1 MYLSGSKWSMRK
13 KHRRPSNPWRIII
26 LLLLIAGG
34 VYFERAIV
42 PTVPPL
48 FVPTMTPTRSPA
60 AIILEG
66 ESLFQAGKL
75 SQAESAYQQAITVDP
90 TQITYYID
98 LARIQALEGKLTD
111 AETSARNAL
120 LIDSNSAQAAAM
132 LAWVLDLESLQ
143 ATDTQTQ
150 LKLLDEARASI
161 DRALKQNPGSALV
174 HAINA
179 QVLVDEYTIA
189 NEDTIQQASDE
200 ARKAISIDPG
210 SLDAQ
215 YALGVVM
222 ETTSN
227 YPQALE
233 AYQTASRINGNLGLL
248 AIKVGDMYFAEAIS
262 GTGDTSS
269 TDLINS
275 AIASY
280 IHATQLSPTDTT
292 PLRRIVQAYARVGQ
306 YARASQYAEDAVR
319 LSPDDPYLHGL
330 YGQMLRKNNQTQQGV
345 VELGYAIR
353 GGRIPGVWTVNDQ
366 AIEITDQ
373 TKIGGQ
379 FNVGDQVRID
389 TIQGSDGNLQAATI
403 SSALSTAVPTPAGT
417 SDSEVVGQLQAVQ
430 QPVTIKGIRLD
441 EGAKAIELYYTYAL
455 ALSETGQC
463 DLAVQVSQA
472 ILLGVQNDDTARFNA
487 EQALTNCGAA
497 QGTGTPAPTVTAT
510 P

>member
-1 MYLSGSKWSMRK
+1 
-13 KHRRPSNPWRIII
+13 
-26 LLLLIAGG
+26 
-34 VYFERAIV
+34 
-42 PTVPPL
+42 
-48 FVPTMTPTRSPA
+48 
-60 AIILEG
+60 
-66 ESLFQAGKL
+66 
-75 SQAESAYQQAITVDP
+75 
-90 TQITYYID
+90 
-98 LARIQALEGKLTD
+98 
-111 AETSARNAL
+111 
-120 LIDSNSAQAAAM
+120 
-132 LAWVLDLESLQ
+132 
-143 ATDTQTQ
+143 
-150 LKLLDEARASI
+150 
-161 DRALKQNPGSALV
+161 
-174 HAINA
+174 
-179 QVLVDEYTIA
+179 
-189 NEDTIQQASDE
+189 
-200 ARKAISIDPG
+200 
-210 SLDAQ
+210 
-215 YALGVVM
+215 
-222 ETTSN
+222 
-227 YPQALE
+227 
-233 AYQTASRINGNLGLL
+233 
-248 AIKVGDMYFAEAIS
+248 
-262 GTGDTSS
+262 
-269 TDLINS
+269 
-275 AIASY
+275 
-280 IHATQLSPTDTT
+280 
-292 PLRRIVQAYARVGQ
+292 
-306 YARASQYAEDAVR
+306 
-319 LSPDDPYLHGL
+319 
-330 YGQMLRKNNQTQQGV
+330 MLRKNNQTQQGV